1 MNNEEITKRIDLI
14 EKEIKHLKDLIMKNN
29 FSNLY
34 VFDTPVMFRRTTD
47 MSQIPITVAT
57 TIFPVNNTAI
67 ATSTTDSTGKIAIE
81 IGGAIKY
88 VPYY

>member
-1 MNNEEITKRIDLI
+1 MNNEEITKKIDLM
-14 EKEIKHLKDLIMKNN
+14 EREIKHLRDLVMKNN

-57 TIFPVNNTAI
+57 AIYPVNNTAI

-88 VPYY
+88 IPYF